1 MSSDYP
7 DIPSSFDPAIH
18 LHSETDLVLNAP
30 ASPSHSDELEAL
42 RQCIESDKAQK
53 TRQGIVIQHRAWR
66 TAEAF
71 RSEED
76 HPIGTYIHERSARG
90 GGTKAND
97 Q

>member
-18 LHSETDLVLNAP
+18 LHTEADLVLNAP

-42 RQCIESDKAQK
+42 QQCIESSKAQK
-53 TRQGIVIQHRAWR
+53 TREGIVIQHRAWK

-76 HPIGTYIHERSARG
+76 RPIGTSIPAQW
-90 GGTKAND
+90 TK
-97 Q
+97 